1 MEIVLETMS
10 VKIPRSEVSF
20 FRELAEK
27 MGWTVQ
33 TGLYSEDDDL
43 PCRMTVEELRAEVRE
58 SVKDAEK
65 GLGITVEQARTIHP
79 RI

>member
-1 MEIVLETMS
+1 MATVLETMS

-20 FRELAEK
+20 FKELAGK

-33 TGLYSEDDDL
+33 IYSGEDNY

-58 SVKDAEK
+58 SVEDAKK
-65 GLGITVEQARTIHP
+65 GLGITVEQARSIHP
-79 RI
+79 GR